1 MPHSPPVRAE
11 VGLTGD
17 LTFSKNE
24 CPTTGAI
31 FSSQNASVKTAKL
44 FSFSVL
50 RRFSDLYQV

>member
-1 MPHSPPVRAE
+1 

-31 FSSQNASVKTAKL
+31 FSSQNASVTTIAHAHGALLIGIAKTLQTAIV
-44 FSFSVL
+44 SYA
-50 RRFSDLYQV
+50 DN